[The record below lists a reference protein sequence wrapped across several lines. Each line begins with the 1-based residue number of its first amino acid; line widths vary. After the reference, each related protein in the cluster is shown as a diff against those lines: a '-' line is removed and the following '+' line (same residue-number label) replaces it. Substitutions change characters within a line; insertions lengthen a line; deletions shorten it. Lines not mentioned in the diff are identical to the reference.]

1 MLAFTPHT
9 PWQLL
14 FFGLLLTEKITN
26 FYGKLPH
33 KMHDPEFSPSQ
44 IKFPDTDIFG
54 PNSLSLSEN
63 NWIHPSLGRFTQF
76 LIKAMH
82 SGWKN
87 DLFCRQTNQ

>member
-1 MLAFTPHT
+1 
-9 PWQLL
+9 
-14 FFGLLLTEKITN
+14 
-26 FYGKLPH
+26 
-33 KMHDPEFSPSQ
+33 MHDPEFSPSQ